1 MIRKVDYTM
10 HSACLAAVVTI
21 GDAIIY
27 LPSEYRGEAMLP
39 GFLIASA
46 AAVLIFLA
54 SHFLCVYSSGGAI
67 YKKVLFTV
75 LALILSVYALR
86 SGAHCLLVFAGFAD
100 KILLPDGG
108 KFIAAFIFSF
118 HRCGA
123 FPEKQDCAFKAFVN
137 CRASYRCVCCAFPFA
152 YRKGS

>member
-54 SHFLCVYSSGGAI
+54 SHFLCVYSSGGACA
-67 YKKVLFTV
+67 YHFR
-75 LALILSVYALR
+75 LR
-86 SGAHCLLVFAGFAD
+86 STQRCA
-100 KILLPDGG
+100 LP
-108 KFIAAFIFSF
+108 A
-118 HRCGA
+118 
-123 FPEKQDCAFKAFVN
+123 
-137 CRASYRCVCCAFPFA
+137 CVCGFC
-152 YRKGS
+152 R

>member
-46 AAVLIFLA
+46 AADIPCVSFSVCIF
-54 SHFLCVYSSGGAI
+54 FGRRNI
-67 YKKVLFTV
+67 
-75 LALILSVYALR
+75 
-86 SGAHCLLVFAGFAD
+86 
-100 KILLPDGG
+100 
-108 KFIAAFIFSF
+108 
-118 HRCGA
+118 
-123 FPEKQDCAFKAFVN
+123 
-137 CRASYRCVCCAFPFA
+137 
-152 YRKGS
+152 